1 MSTRKHDQLIALA
14 GLFQSCQLVDEL
26 ARTGKIADSAMQPL
40 LNSLF
45 IQNPGTTIEVYG
57 SEDFLRPGLKLLRE
71 VLTMSNAQQNSHI
84 LRYAISVLQIAQ
96 QLRKNSKMLA
106 SISDGLES
114 VKRRR
119 DHLSTM
125 HSSVI
130 SGIADLYLQ
139 TISTFKTRI
148 QVNGFAENLQQ
159 PMVAERI
166 RCLLFAGIRS
176 AILWHQLGGRRWQL
190 ILNRRALLHALPAS
204 P

>member
-26 ARTGKIADSAMQPL
+26 ARTGKVTDSAMQPL
-40 LNSLF
+40 INSLF
-45 IQNPGTTIEVYG
+45 MQNPETTIEVYG
-57 SEDFLRPGLKLLRE
+57 SEDFLRPGMQLLRE
-71 VLTMSNAQQNSHI
+71 ILTMSNTQQNSHI

-96 QLRKNSKMLA
+96 HLRKNRKMLA
-106 SISDGLES
+106 SINDGLES
-114 VKRRR
+114 IKRRR
-119 DHLSTM
+119 DHLSAM

-148 QVNGFAENLQQ
+148 QVNGYAVNLQQ

-176 AILWHQLGGRRWQL
+176 AVLWHQLGGRRWQL
-190 ILNRRALLHALPAS
+190 ILNRRALLHALPVN